1 MYEAL
6 LGLLLLFP
14 QLVDKTD
21 QLERPSPAAQQDLSH
36 EKRGD
41 IYMARKMYR
50 EAVDEYRKA
59 LDEQPRDARLYN
71 KIGISFHHQMRFD
84 EAKRNYER
92 ASDLD
97 EKFAQAINNL
107 GTIYYAEGRY
117 RRAQKTYQK
126 ALKITPLSASIYS
139 NLGTA
144 FFARNKYKKATE
156 AYLKALELDPTVF
169 ENRNETGTLLQ
180 ERSVADRAKYYFF
193 LAKAYA
199 RAELYDRALIFLRR
213 SMEEGYADKG
223 RILNESAF
231 KPMVEQMTELQQLL
245 GIETETA
252 QSDEPRG

>member
-1 MYEAL
+1 MFEAL

-21 QLERPSPAAQQDLSH
+21 ELTRPNPAAEEDLSH
-36 EKRGD
+36 ERRAD

-59 LDEQPRDARLYN
+59 LDEQPTSARLYN
-71 KIGISFHHQMRFD
+71 KLGISFHHQMRFD
-84 EAKRNYER
+84 EAKKYYER

-107 GTIYYAEGRY
+107 GTIHYAEGRY

-126 ALKITPLSASIYS
+126 ALKITPHSASVYS

-144 FFARNKYKKATE
+144 FFARSKYRQATE
-156 AYLKALELDPTVF
+156 AYLKALELDPKVF

-180 ERSVADRAKYYFF
+180 ERSVADRAKYHFF

-199 RAELYDRALIFLRR
+199 EAEMYDRALIYLRR
-213 SMEEGYADKG
+213 SMEEGYADRG
-223 RILNESAF
+223 RILGEKAF
-231 KPMVEQMTELQQLL
+231 EPMVEQMVELQQLI
-245 GIETETA
+245 GIETA
-252 QSDEPRG
+252 QTGDRG